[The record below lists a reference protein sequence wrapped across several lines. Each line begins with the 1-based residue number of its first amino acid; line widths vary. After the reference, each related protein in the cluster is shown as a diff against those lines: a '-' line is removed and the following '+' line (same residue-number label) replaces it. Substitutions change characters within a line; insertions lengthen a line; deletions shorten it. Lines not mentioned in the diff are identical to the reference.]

1 LEVVVEQNVAE
12 TSLRMRVLLMDLIEM
27 MMDVDVH

>member
-27 MMDVDVH
+27 MMDVVVH